1 MIFHFKLWRLPFMPA
16 LATPAATTP
25 AAVPTAAEVQKLAA
39 QWYRNL
45 DVHAPVEQL
54 LPLLAD
60 GDLEMQFPEATL
72 RGTLEFESWYDRVI
86 NIFFDE
92 VHTLKNVEIDS
103 AKEGVL
109 VKVVVRWEAS
119 TWNPPEPKSR
129 RIKLD
134 AYQTW
139 RVTRS
144 PSTGKPVISRYTV
157 DELVYDKDSARL

>member
-1 MIFHFKLWRLPFMPA
+1 MPA
-16 LATPAATTP
+16 TATPL
-25 AAVPTAAEVQKLAA
+25 AVPTAAEVQKLAA

-45 DVHAPVEQL
+45 DVHAPVDQL
-54 LPLLAD
+54 LPLLAEE
-60 GDLEMQFPEATL
+60 GLEMEFPEATL
-72 RGTLEFESWYDRVI
+72 RGTDEFELWYDRVI
-86 NIFFDE
+86 NVFFDE

-103 AKEGVL
+103 AQDGVL

-119 TWNPPEPKSR
+119 MWHAPEPKSR

-139 RVTRS
+139 LVTRS
-144 PSTGKPVISRYTV
+144 PSTGKPVIARYTV